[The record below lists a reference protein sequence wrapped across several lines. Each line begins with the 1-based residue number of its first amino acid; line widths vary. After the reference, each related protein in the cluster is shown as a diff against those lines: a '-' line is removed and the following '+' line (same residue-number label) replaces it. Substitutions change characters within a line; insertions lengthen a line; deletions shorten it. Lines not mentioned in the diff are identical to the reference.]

1 MMPIYRLSGLL
12 LTVMIAGCAVAP
24 PAPAPVN
31 PAVEERPLAAAAEP
45 VHSPSE
51 VQVMAAVDNENN
63 VFFVLGSSGINAVGR
78 KKVQDHARRL
88 KADPKLEVTL
98 VGYTDDLVAC
108 PTTWPLPNNGSTPFT
123 KSCAATGFVQT
134 RFAAMWQGRSSCRR
148 LVGRL
153 NAAKKCAES
162 SSFMPIKRRVN

>member
-31 PAVEERPLAAAAEP
+31 PAVEERPLAAAAAP

-98 VGYTDDLVAC
+98 IS
-108 PTTWPLPNNGSTPFT
+108 PPINSTNLR
-123 KSCAATGFVQT
+123 AI
-134 RFAAMWQGRSSCRR
+134 GRPMPMPPCRR
-148 LVGRL
+148 MLEPSPCMNKPV
-153 NAAKKCAES
+153 S
-162 SSFMPIKRRVN
+162 

>member
-31 PAVEERPLAAAAEP
+31 PAVEERPLAAAAAP

-98 VGYTDDLVAC
+98 VGYTDDLGSLSYNLAIAEQRVNAIHKELRSNGVRSNQIRRHVAGPEQLSPAC
-108 PTTWPLPNNGSTPFT
+108 RSTE
-123 KSCAATGFVQT
+123 
-134 RFAAMWQGRSSCRR
+134 CR
-148 LVGRL
+148 
-153 NAAKKCAES
+153 KK
-162 SSFMPIKRRVN
+162 MRRVQFVYAD